1 MTKIENKKSLLSLL
15 NILNEKNS
23 KKPTKAEFLLNLLK
37 EIKDKKLIKE
47 LIINSNLDKNTKEE
61 LFKFFDI
68 KIENNIKIKNFKQT
82 KIKKLPKI
90 NFQHNKNKQIIKI
103 NIKHNKP
110 ILKISEN
117 KKDKTIQ
124 NNSLLE
130 TLLFQTPISENLITK
145 IEKEIKTKPQNTQKE
160 IVKEIKT
167 LIIMKK
173 DNPII
178 KKIIVSKEF
187 KEAKNFKDI
196 LNISKKFNLN
206 LLKIAISQIK
216 QPSKIIQTHKI
227 LNNQTSQIFTNK
239 LKNNVKKPIN
249 PVNNDLTSKK
259 SIISELF
266 INKPQKISKDIK
278 PKQDKNHKEDG
289 ITPQINISDI
299 KPKIIEA
306 KQTIKHFATSLKEAV
321 ENYKPPITKL
331 TLELH
336 PKEIGKVEVIIK
348 QRGDNLQIQLN
359 TNNQNTV
366 NFFIQNQSELKNSL
380 VNMGFTNI
388 NMNFNSNDQNKKQN
402 HQKPQYSVSKI
413 EDEEELVIDFTYKYA

>member
-1 MTKIENKKSLLSLL
+1 MTKIKHKNSLLSLL

-23 KKPTKAEFLLNLLK
+23 KKPTKTDFLLSFLK

-47 LIINSNLDKNTKEE
+47 LIINSNLDKNTKEK
-61 LFKFFDI
+61 LLKFFN
-68 KIENNIKIKNFKQT
+68 IENNIEIKNSKQI
-82 KIKKLPKI
+82 KIKKISKN
-90 NFQHNKNKQIIKI
+90 NFQHNENKQII
-103 NIKHNKP
+103 NTN
-110 ILKISEN
+110 L
-117 KKDKTIQ
+117 KKDKTIPLINKITNKDKTDVTIQ

-130 TLLFQTPISENLITK
+130 MLLSQTPISENLITK
-145 IEKEIKTKPQNTQKE
+145 IENEIKIKPQNTQKE

-178 KKIIVSKEF
+178 KKIIISKEF

-196 LNISKKFNLN
+196 LNLSKKFELN
-206 LLKIAISQIK
+206 LLKVAVSQIK
-216 QPSKIIQTHKI
+216 QHPKIIQTHKI
-227 LNNQTSQIFTNK
+227 LNNHTSQIFTNK
-239 LKNNVKKPIN
+239 LKNSIQKPIN
-249 PVNNDLTSKK
+249 PVNNDLNPKK
-259 SIISELF
+259 SIINELF
-266 INKPQKISKDIK
+266 KPQKISKDIK
-278 PKQDKNHKEDG
+278 PKQDKNSHKED
-289 ITPQINISDI
+289 IAPQINISDI

-336 PKEIGKVEVIIK
+336 PREIGKVEVIIK

-366 NFFIQNQSELKNSL
+366 NFFIQNQNELKNSL

-402 HQKPQYSVSKI
+402 NQKPQYSISKT